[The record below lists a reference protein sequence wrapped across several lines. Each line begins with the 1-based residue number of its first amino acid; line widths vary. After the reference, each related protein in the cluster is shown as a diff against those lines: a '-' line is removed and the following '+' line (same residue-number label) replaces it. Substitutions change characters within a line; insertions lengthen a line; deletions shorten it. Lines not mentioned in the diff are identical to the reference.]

1 MFFNVL
7 TFALIRKLKIIIQT
21 IKVKLIEIK
30 IMKKIFKEIDLKI
43 TSCAFKLFRNNK
55 KFDLE

>member
-43 TSCAFKLFRNNK
+43 TFTFLKLLRRQ
-55 KFDLE
+55 